1 MKILNTKLSSTVAL
15 VAAVFA
21 LYNLPAQANGEL
33 LQHAD
38 MMSQSSMNEVKAPGE
53 SPLKELNLLA
63 EQKAVEVV
71 KNEAPVLDV
80 AKLEVAKA
88 EVVNLESVI
97 NHLKTGA
104 GHLYVASVSAKAVI
118 EKALEVY
125 ATGNFSSLI
134 KVAPEMFKN
143 TKDFV
148 SNAILGVKE
157 IATGL
162 TQFYD
167 IAMPVLTSAFTKVKN
182 FFAGA
187 EAAAAA

>member
-1 MKILNTKLSSTVAL
+1 MKILNSKLFSTAAL
-15 VAAVFA
+15 VAAVFT

-33 LQHAD
+33 LEHMD
-38 MMSQSSMNEVKAPGE
+38 VMHQSSLNEVKAE
-53 SPLKELNLLA
+53 SPLKELDLWA

-71 KNEAPVLDV
+71 KTEAPVLEV
-80 AKLEVAKA
+80 AKLEIAKE
-88 EVVNLESVI
+88 EVVNLESVV

-104 GHLYVASVSAKAVI
+104 GHLYVASVSAKAVV
-118 EKALEVY
+118 EKALEIY
-125 ATGNFSSLI
+125 ATGNFASLI

-167 IAMPVLTSAFTKVKN
+167 IAMPVLTSAFAKVKN

-187 EAAAAA
+187 EAAPAA